1 MSLVPMM
8 LVIYIYI
15 YIYIYIIYNV
25 LRHQSILEKSKN
37 GQIKKL
43 KKF

>member
-8 LVIYIYI
+8 LVIYI

>member
-8 LVIYIYI
+8 LVIYI
-15 YIYIYIIYNV
+15 NV

-37 GQIKKL
+37 GQIKIK
-43 KKF
+43 

>member
-15 YIYIYIIYNV
+15 YIYNIYNV